1 MGFKINDPA
10 FFHEL
15 KQNVVN
21 TFQKLGYIKLPI
33 DPSELMEAHGIQ
45 SLAYQVA
52 YDSNSVNSLP
62 KLCKFPSGISFII
75 TEKEHAARFI
85 ACNLQELPGRV
96 RFTKLHELGHVI
108 RGHLQ
113 DSETAEI
120 EANFFARYAIAPPVL
135 VEKLGLTTVEEI
147 AQQFGTSIECASH
160 VSTQHTNWLRHRQ
173 DDKAIDDSILELYM
187 RGLLLEGREKE
198 KETNDLNRVSQ

>member
-1 MGFKINDPA
+1 MGFKINDPT

-15 KQNVVN
+15 KQSVVN

-33 DPSELMEAHGIQ
+33 DPSELLEAHGIQ

-62 KLCKFPSGISFII
+62 KLCKYPSGISFII
-75 TEKEHAARFI
+75 TENEHTTRFI
-85 ACNLQELPGRV
+85 ACNLQEPPGRV

-147 AQQFGTSIECASH
+147 AQRFGTSMECASY
-160 VSTQHTNWLRHRQ
+160 VFKQYTNWLRHQQ
-173 DDKAIDDSILELYM
+173 DDKEIDDSILELYM
-187 RGLLLEGREKE
+187 RGLLLERKE
-198 KETNDLNRVSQ
+198 KKQEANNLNKISQ